1 MGRFNGKTALVTGG
15 GAGIGLSIAL
25 TLAKEGANVIIT
37 GRSESSLVGATSAHN
52 KITTI
57 VADVGKSSDVSRVMD
72 LIKKDFGRLDILIN
86 NAGMAPVTTLAEQTL
101 TEFDDVFNINV
112 RAVVDLSSRVLPLLK
127 ESKGS
132 IINISSA
139 VANRP
144 LPGMS
149 VYCASKAA
157 LRTLT
162 FVWAKE
168 LAQEGIR
175 VNSVAVG
182 PIETQIYEKTEL
194 SGDAAQAHKDRVTQL
209 VPLGHFGL
217 PRDIASAVAY
227 LASDDAC
234 FITGSDITVDG
245 GFSI

>member
-1 MGRFNGKTALVTGG
+1 MSRFTGKTALVTGG

-25 TLAKEGANVIIT
+25 TLALEGADVIVT
-37 GRSESSLVGATSAHN
+37 GRSDSSLAGATSAHN
-52 KITTI
+52 NITTI
-57 VADVGKSSDVSRVMD
+57 VADVGKSPDVVRIME
-72 LIKKDFGRLDILIN
+72 LISKDFGRLDILIN
-86 NAGMAPVTTLAEQTL
+86 NAGMAPVTALTDQTL

-112 RAVVDLSSRVLPLLK
+112 RAVVDLSSRALPLLK
-127 ESKGS
+127 SSKGC

-139 VANRP
+139 VASRP

-157 LRTLT
+157 LRSLT

-168 LAQEGIR
+168 LAKDGIR

-182 PIETQIYEKTEL
+182 PVETSIYDKTEL
-194 SGDAAQAHKDRVTQL
+194 SDDAAQAHKDRVTQL
-209 VPLGHFGL
+209 VPLGRFGI
-217 PRDIASAVAY
+217 PQDIASAVAY
-227 LASDDAC
+227 LASDDTC
-234 FITGSDITVDG
+234 FITGSDIAVDG

>member
-1 MGRFNGKTALVTGG
+1 MSRFTGKTALVTGG

-25 TLAKEGANVIIT
+25 TLALEGADVIVT
-37 GRSESSLVGATSAHN
+37 GRSDSSLAGATSAHN
-52 KITTI
+52 NITTI
-57 VADVGKSSDVSRVMD
+57 VADVGKSPDVVRIME
-72 LIKKDFGRLDILIN
+72 LISKDFGRFDILIN
-86 NAGMAPVTTLAEQTL
+86 NAGMAPVTALTDQTL

-112 RAVVDLSSRVLPLLK
+112 RAVVDLSSRALPLLK
-127 ESKGS
+127 ASKGC

-139 VANRP
+139 VASRP

-157 LRTLT
+157 LRSLT

-168 LAQEGIR
+168 LAKDGIR

-182 PIETQIYEKTEL
+182 PVETSIYDKTEL
-194 SGDAAQAHKDRVTQL
+194 SDDAAQAHKDRVTQL
-209 VPLGHFGL
+209 VPLGRFGI
-217 PRDIASAVAY
+217 PQDIASAVAY

-234 FITGSDITVDG
+234 FITGSDIAVDG

>member
-1 MGRFNGKTALVTGG
+1 MSRFSGKTALVTGG

-25 TLAKEGANVIIT
+25 TLAREGADVIVT
-37 GRSESSLVGATSAHN
+37 GRSESSLAGATSLHN

-57 VADVGKSSDVSRVMD
+57 VADVGKSPEVTRILES
-72 LIKKDFGRLDILIN
+72 IAKDFGRLDILVN
-86 NAGMAPVTTLAEQTL
+86 NAGMAPVTSLADQTL

-112 RAVVDLSSRVLPLLK
+112 RAVVDLSAHALPFLK
-127 ESKGS
+127 ASKGC

-139 VANRP
+139 VASRP

-162 FVWAKE
+162 LVWAKE
-168 LAQEGIR
+168 LAKDGIR

-182 PIETQIYEKTEL
+182 PVETPIYEKTEL
-194 SGDAAQAHKDRVTQL
+194 SDDAAKAHKERITQL
-209 VPLGHFGL
+209 VPLGRIGL
-217 PRDIASAVAY
+217 PHDIASTVAY
-227 LASDDAC
+227 LASDEAC
-234 FITGSDITVDG
+234 FITGSDIAVDG

>member
-1 MGRFNGKTALVTGG
+1 MSRFTGKTALVTGG

-25 TLAKEGANVIIT
+25 TLAQEGADVIVT
-37 GRSESSLVGATSAHN
+37 GRSDSSLAGATSAHN
-52 KITTI
+52 NITTI
-57 VADVGKSSDVSRVMD
+57 VADVGKSPDVVRIMA
-72 LIKKDFGRLDILIN
+72 LISKDFGRLDILIN
-86 NAGMAPVTTLAEQTL
+86 NAGMAPVTALTDQTL

-112 RAVVDLSSRVLPLLK
+112 RAVVDLSSRALTLLQA
-127 ESKGS
+127 SKGC

-139 VANRP
+139 VASRP

-157 LRTLT
+157 LRSLT

-168 LAQEGIR
+168 LAKDGIR

-182 PIETQIYEKTEL
+182 PVETSIYDKTEL
-194 SGDAAQAHKDRVTQL
+194 SEDAAQAHKDRVTQR
-209 VPLGHFGL
+209 VPLGRFGI
-217 PRDIASAVAY
+217 PQDIASAVAY

-234 FITGSDITVDG
+234 FITGSDIAVDG

>member
-1 MGRFNGKTALVTGG
+1 MSRFTGKTALVTGG

-25 TLAKEGANVIIT
+25 TLALEGADVIVT
-37 GRSESSLVGATSAHN
+37 GRSDSSLAGATSAHN
-52 KITTI
+52 NITTI
-57 VADVGKSSDVSRVMD
+57 VADVGKSPDVVRIME
-72 LIKKDFGRLDILIN
+72 LISKDFGRLDILIN
-86 NAGMAPVTTLAEQTL
+86 NAGMAPVTALTDQTL

-112 RAVVDLSSRVLPLLK
+112 RAVVDLSSRALPLLK
-127 ESKGS
+127 ASKGC

-139 VANRP
+139 VASRP

-157 LRTLT
+157 LRSLT

-168 LAQEGIR
+168 LAKDGIR

-182 PIETQIYEKTEL
+182 PVEKSIYDKTEL
-194 SGDAAQAHKDRVTQL
+194 SDDAAQAHKDRVTQL
-209 VPLGHFGL
+209 VPLGRFGI
-217 PRDIASAVAY
+217 PQDIASAVAY

-234 FITGSDITVDG
+234 FITGSDIAVDG

>member
-1 MGRFNGKTALVTGG
+1 MSRFSGKTALVTGG

-25 TLAKEGANVIIT
+25 TLAREGADVIVT
-37 GRSESSLVGATSAHN
+37 GRSESSLRGAITAHN

-57 VADVGKSSDVSRVMD
+57 VADVGKSHDVTRIIEHIS
-72 LIKKDFGRLDILIN
+72 KDFGRLDILIN
-86 NAGMAPVTTLAEQTL
+86 NAGMAPVTALADQTL
-101 TEFDDVFNINV
+101 TEFDEVFNINV
-112 RAVVDLSSRVLPLLK
+112 RAVVDLSVQALPFLK
-127 ESKGS
+127 ASKGC

-139 VANRP
+139 VASRP

-168 LAQEGIR
+168 LAKDGIR

-182 PIETQIYEKTEL
+182 PVETPIYEKTEL
-194 SGDAAQAHKDRVTQL
+194 SEDDAKAHRERVTQL

-217 PRDIASAVAY
+217 PQDIASAVAY

-234 FITGSDITVDG
+234 FITGSDIAVDG

>member
-1 MGRFNGKTALVTGG
+1 MSRFTGKTALVTGG

-25 TLAKEGANVIIT
+25 TLALEGADVIVT
-37 GRSESSLVGATSAHN
+37 GRSDSSLAGAKSAHN
-52 KITTI
+52 NITTI
-57 VADVGKSSDVSRVMD
+57 VADVGKSPDVVRIMK
-72 LIKKDFGRLDILIN
+72 LISKDFGRLDILIN
-86 NAGMAPVTTLAEQTL
+86 NAGMAPVTALTDQTL

-112 RAVVDLSSRVLPLLK
+112 RAVVDLSSRALPLLK
-127 ESKGS
+127 SSKGC

-139 VANRP
+139 VASRP

-157 LRTLT
+157 LRSLT

-168 LAQEGIR
+168 LAKDGIR

-182 PIETQIYEKTEL
+182 PVETSIYDKTEL
-194 SGDAAQAHKDRVTQL
+194 SDDAAQAHKDRVTQL
-209 VPLGHFGL
+209 VPLGRFGI
-217 PRDIASAVAY
+217 PQDIASAVAY

-234 FITGSDITVDG
+234 FITGSDIAVDG

>member
-1 MGRFNGKTALVTGG
+1 MSRFTGKTALVTGG

-25 TLAKEGANVIIT
+25 TLALEGADVIVT
-37 GRSESSLVGATSAHN
+37 GRSDSSLAGATSAHN
-52 KITTI
+52 NITTI
-57 VADVGKSSDVSRVMD
+57 VADVGKSPDVVRIME
-72 LIKKDFGRLDILIN
+72 LISKDFGRLDILIN
-86 NAGMAPVTTLAEQTL
+86 NAGMAPVTALTDQTL

-112 RAVVDLSSRVLPLLK
+112 RAVVDLSSRALPLLK
-127 ESKGS
+127 ASKGC

-139 VANRP
+139 VASRP

-157 LRTLT
+157 LRSLT

-168 LAQEGIR
+168 LAKDGIR

-182 PIETQIYEKTEL
+182 PVETSIYDKTEL
-194 SGDAAQAHKDRVTQL
+194 SDDAAQAHKDRVTQL
-209 VPLGHFGL
+209 VPLGRFGIL
-217 PRDIASAVAY
+217 QDIASAVAY

-234 FITGSDITVDG
+234 FITGSDIAVDG

>member
-1 MGRFNGKTALVTGG
+1 MSRFTGKTALVTGG

-25 TLAKEGANVIIT
+25 TLALEGADVIVT
-37 GRSESSLVGATSAHN
+37 GRSDSSLAGATSAHN
-52 KITTI
+52 NITTI
-57 VADVGKSSDVSRVMD
+57 VADVGKSPDVVRIME
-72 LIKKDFGRLDILIN
+72 LISKDFGRLDILIN
-86 NAGMAPVTTLAEQTL
+86 NAGMAPVTALTDQTL

-112 RAVVDLSSRVLPLLK
+112 RAVVDLSSRALPLLK
-127 ESKGS
+127 ASKGC

-139 VANRP
+139 VASRP

-157 LRTLT
+157 LRSLT

-168 LAQEGIR
+168 LAKDGIR

-182 PIETQIYEKTEL
+182 PVETSIYDKTEL
-194 SGDAAQAHKDRVTQL
+194 SDDAAQAHKDRVTQL
-209 VPLGHFGL
+209 VPLGRFGI
-217 PRDIASAVAY
+217 PQDIASAVAY

-234 FITGSDITVDG
+234 FITGSDIAVDG

>member
-1 MGRFNGKTALVTGG
+1 MSRFTGKTALVTGG
-15 GAGIGLSIAL
+15 GAGIGLNIAL
-25 TLAKEGANVIIT
+25 TLALEGADVIVT
-37 GRSESSLVGATSAHN
+37 GRSDSSLAGATSAHN
-52 KITTI
+52 NITTI
-57 VADVGKSSDVSRVMD
+57 VADVGKSPDVVRIME
-72 LIKKDFGRLDILIN
+72 LISKDFGRLDILIN
-86 NAGMAPVTTLAEQTL
+86 NAGMAPVTALTDQTL

-112 RAVVDLSSRVLPLLK
+112 RAVVDLSSRALPLLK
-127 ESKGS
+127 ASKGC

-139 VANRP
+139 VASRP

-157 LRTLT
+157 LRSLT

-168 LAQEGIR
+168 LAKDGIR

-182 PIETQIYEKTEL
+182 PVETSIYDKTEL
-194 SGDAAQAHKDRVTQL
+194 SDDAAQAHKDRVTQL
-209 VPLGHFGL
+209 VPLGRFGI
-217 PRDIASAVAY
+217 PQDIASAVAY

-234 FITGSDITVDG
+234 FITGSDIAVDG